1 LTAVEGA
8 LERSRDDLEAARHLA
23 GGGFPRQAASRSYYA
38 AFHAAEAALLSL
50 GETRS
55 KHSGVLA
62 AFGQLVVRQ
71 GGFDAEVARLV
82 RSLYDRR
89 NQADCAGVPMP
100 VEEAGAAL
108 ADAETFVR
116 AVEAWLAERS

>member
-1 LTAVEGA
+1 MTGVERA

-23 GGGFPRQAASRSYYA
+23 AGNFSRQAASRSYYA
-38 AFHAAEAALLSL
+38 AFHAAEAVLLSL

-55 KHSGVLA
+55 KHSGVVA

-71 GGFDAEVARLV
+71 GGFDAEVARLL

-89 NQADCAGVPMP
+89 NQADYSGAALP
-100 VEEAGAAL
+100 VEEAEGAV

-116 AVEAWLAERS
+116 AVEGWLAERR